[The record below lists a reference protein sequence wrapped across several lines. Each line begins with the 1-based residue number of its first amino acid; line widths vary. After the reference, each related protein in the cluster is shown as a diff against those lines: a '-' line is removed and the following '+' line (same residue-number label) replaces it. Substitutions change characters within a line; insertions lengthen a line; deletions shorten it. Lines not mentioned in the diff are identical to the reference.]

1 MINFWNAVLGFVL
14 ICLGVFLIVRTTKN
28 KKKDFDDVYGNYITI
43 YTGEIGLI
51 ILGLLLFLKELIK
64 AFAG

>member
-14 ICLGVFLIVRTTKN
+14 ICLGVLFIIRTTKN